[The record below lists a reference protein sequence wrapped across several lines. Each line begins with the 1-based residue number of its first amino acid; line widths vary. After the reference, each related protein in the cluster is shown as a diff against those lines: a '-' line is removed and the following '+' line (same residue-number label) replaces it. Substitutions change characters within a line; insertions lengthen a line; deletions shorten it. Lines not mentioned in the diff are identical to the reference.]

1 MSMPWRTAVVASL
14 CVAVLAARI
23 ATLSAHHSHANYD
36 VTTWTVMEGTV
47 KQLVLMAPHS
57 IVYLEVKDDKGSVA
71 TWALEATNQRAILN
85 NGVKREDVKPGDAV
99 KVRCHL
105 LRDGAKGCLLGFVT
119 PMHGDAARGHGVEV
133 EWD

>member
-1 MSMPWRTAVVASL
+1 MPWRTAVVAVL
-14 CVAVLAARI
+14 CVAGLAARI

-57 IVYLEVKDDKGSVA
+57 IVYLEVKDDKGTVA

-85 NGVKREDVKPGDAV
+85 NGVKREDVRPGDHI

-119 PMHGDAARGHGVEV
+119 PMHGDTARGNGVEI

>member
-1 MSMPWRTAVVASL
+1 MPWRTAAVVSLTAAGLAASAVAS
-14 CVAVLAARI
+14 
-23 ATLSAHHSHANYD
+23 LSAHHSHANYD
-36 VTTWTVMEGTV
+36 VTTWTLMEGTV

-57 IVYLEVKDDKGSVA
+57 IVYLDVKDENGTLA

-85 NGVKREDVKPGDAV
+85 NGVKREDVRPGDHV

-119 PMHGDAARGHGVEV
+119 PLHGDAARGNGVEI

>member
-1 MSMPWRTAVVASL
+1 MLWRTAGVSAL
-14 CVAVLAARI
+14 CVAGLVAPLA
-23 ATLSAHHSHANYD
+23 AHHSHANYD

-57 IVYLEVKDDKGSVA
+57 IVYLDVKDGNGTVA
-71 TWALEATNQRAILN
+71 TWALEATNQRGILN
-85 NGVKREDVKPGDAV
+85 NGVKREDVRPGDHI

-105 LRDGAKGCLLGFVT
+105 LRDGGKGCLLGFVT
-119 PMHGDAARGHGVEV
+119 PMHGDPARGNGIEL

>member
-1 MSMPWRTAVVASL
+1 MPWRTVVFAL
-14 CVAVLAARI
+14 ICMAVLAARI

-57 IVYLEVKDDKGSVA
+57 IVYLDVKDDKGTAA

-85 NGVKREDVKPGDAV
+85 NGVKREDVRPGDHI

-105 LRDGAKGCLLGFVT
+105 LRDGAKGCLLGFIT
-119 PMHGDAARGHGVEV
+119 PMHGDAARGNGVEI

>member
-1 MSMPWRTAVVASL
+1 MPWRTAVIALLSVAG
-14 CVAVLAARI
+14 LAATL
-23 ATLSAHHSHANYD
+23 ATSVSAHHSHANYD
-36 VTTWTVMEGTV
+36 VTTWTVLEGTV

-57 IVYLEVKDDKGSVA
+57 IVYLEVKDDQGTVA
-71 TWALEATNQRAILN
+71 TWALEATNQRGILN
-85 NGVKREDVKPGDAV
+85 NGIKREDVRPGDAI

-119 PMHGDAARGHGVEV
+119 PMHGDAARGHGIEL

>member
-1 MSMPWRTAVVASL
+1 MSWRTAIAWLYVAG
-14 CVAVLAARI
+14 LAAPI
-23 ATLSAHHSHANYD
+23 AAHHSHANYD

-57 IVYLEVKDDKGSVA
+57 IVYLDVKDDKGATA

-85 NGVKREDVKPGDAV
+85 NGVKKEDVRPGDHI

-105 LRDGAKGCLLGFVT
+105 LRDGARGCLLGFIT
-119 PMHGDAARGHGVEV
+119 PMHGDAARGNGVEI

>member
-1 MSMPWRTAVVASL
+1 MSWRTAVVAVS
-14 CVAVLAARI
+14 CVAGLGAPLA
-23 ATLSAHHSHANYD
+23 AHHSHANYD

-57 IVYLEVKDDKGSVA
+57 IVYLDVKDDKGTSA

-85 NGVKREDVKPGDAV
+85 NGVKKEDVRPGDHI

-105 LRDGAKGCLLGFVT
+105 LRDGAKGCLLGFIT
-119 PMHGDAARGHGVEV
+119 PMHGDAARGNGVEI

>member
-1 MSMPWRTAVVASL
+1 MPWRTAVVAIL
-14 CVAVLAARI
+14 CVAGLGAPLA
-23 ATLSAHHSHANYD
+23 AHHSHANYD

-57 IVYLEVKDDKGSVA
+57 IVYLDVKDDKGATA

-85 NGVKREDVKPGDAV
+85 NGVKKEDVRPGDHI

-105 LRDGAKGCLLGFVT
+105 LRDGARGCLLGFIT
-119 PMHGDAARGHGVEV
+119 PMHGDAARGNGVEI

>member
-1 MSMPWRTAVVASL
+1 MPWRTAVVAWL
-14 CVAVLAARI
+14 CVAGFAASVGPV
-23 ATLSAHHSHANYD
+23 SAHHSHANYD

-57 IVYLEVKDDKGSVA
+57 IVYLDVKDDTGTVA

-85 NGVKREDVKPGDAV
+85 NGVKREDVQPGDHV

-119 PMHGDAARGHGVEV
+119 PLHGDAARGNGVEL

>member
-1 MSMPWRTAVVASL
+1 MPWRTAVVATL
-14 CVAVLAARI
+14 WVAGLGAPLA
-23 ATLSAHHSHANYD
+23 AHHSHANYD

-57 IVYLEVKDDKGSVA
+57 IVYLEVKDDKGAVA
-71 TWALEATNQRAILN
+71 PWALEATNQRAILN
-85 NGVKREDVKPGDAV
+85 NGVKKEDVRPGDHI

-105 LRDGAKGCLLGFVT
+105 LRDGAKGCLLGFIT
-119 PMHGDAARGHGVEV
+119 PMHGDAARGNGVEI

>member
-1 MSMPWRTAVVASL
+1 MSWRTAIAL
-14 CVAVLAARI
+14 LYMAGLAAPL
-23 ATLSAHHSHANYD
+23 AAHHSHANYD

-57 IVYLEVKDDKGSVA
+57 IVYLEVKDDKGTVA

-85 NGVKREDVKPGDAV
+85 NGVKREDVRPGDHI

-105 LRDGAKGCLLGFVT
+105 LRDGAKGCLLGFIT
-119 PMHGDAARGHGVEV
+119 PMHGDAARGNGVEI

>member
-1 MSMPWRTAVVASL
+1 MPWRTAVVAIL
-14 CVAVLAARI
+14 CVAGLGAPLA
-23 ATLSAHHSHANYD
+23 AHHSHANYD

-57 IVYLEVKDDKGSVA
+57 IVYLDVKDDKGTTA

-85 NGVKREDVKPGDAV
+85 NGVKREDVRPGDHI

-105 LRDGAKGCLLGFVT
+105 LRDGARGCLLGFIT
-119 PMHGDAARGHGVEV
+119 PMHGDAARGNGVEI

>member
-1 MSMPWRTAVVASL
+1 MPWRTAVVAIL
-14 CVAVLAARI
+14 CVAGLGAPLA
-23 ATLSAHHSHANYD
+23 AHHSHANYD

-57 IVYLEVKDDKGSVA
+57 IVYLDVKDDKGTTA

-85 NGVKREDVKPGDAV
+85 NGVKREDVRPGDHI

-105 LRDGAKGCLLGFVT
+105 LRDGARGCLLGFIT
-119 PMHGDAARGHGVEV
+119 PMHGDAARGHGVEL

>member
-1 MSMPWRTAVVASL
+1 MTWRTAVVAIL
-14 CVAVLAARI
+14 CVAGLGAPLA
-23 ATLSAHHSHANYD
+23 AHHSHANYD

-57 IVYLEVKDDKGSVA
+57 IVYLDVKDDKGTAA

-85 NGVKREDVKPGDAV
+85 NGVKKEDVRPGDRI

-105 LRDGAKGCLLGFVT
+105 LRDGARGCLLGFIT
-119 PMHGDAARGHGVEV
+119 PMHGDAARGNGVEI

>member
-1 MSMPWRTAVVASL
+1 MPWRTARTAVAAIL
-14 CVAVLAARI
+14 CVTGLGVPLA
-23 ATLSAHHSHANYD
+23 AHHSHANYD

-57 IVYLEVKDDKGSVA
+57 IVYLDVKDDKGTTA

-85 NGVKREDVKPGDAV
+85 NGVKKEDVRPGDHI

-119 PMHGDAARGHGVEV
+119 PMHGDAARGNGVEL